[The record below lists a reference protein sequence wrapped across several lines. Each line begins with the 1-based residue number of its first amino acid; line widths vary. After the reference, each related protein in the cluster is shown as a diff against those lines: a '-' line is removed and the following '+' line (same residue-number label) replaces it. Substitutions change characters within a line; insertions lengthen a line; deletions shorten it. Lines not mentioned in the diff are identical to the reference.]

1 MSACSEF
8 RYEGGISAD
17 SSRLTSNVSFAGFG
31 MKVIVYLNFLLSDC
45 YYKFSY
51 VSKCSTSGD
60 SLMLAPFSFISSLT
74 TVHYS

>member
-17 SSRLTSNVSFAGFG
+17 SSRLTSNISFAGFG

-45 YYKFSY
+45 YYKFS
-51 VSKCSTSGD
+51 
-60 SLMLAPFSFISSLT
+60 
-74 TVHYS
+74 